1 MARAPEFT
9 DAEVIAAGK
18 KLYEAGAP
26 ITGYALRQAIG
37 GGNLSRLKQVW
48 DQHIESLGKAQKAP
62 QNVLSVEVAAS
73 IDKARR
79 VLDEQLLK
87 IANDINDAAIRA
99 AKKVAEPPVSEQL
112 YAALARI
119 RELEKEL
126 ADEKIRCA
134 KAEEQ
139 MRSLLDAL
147 VSKDAE
153 IRELKNPELQDA
165 VAEEEGIDLAEA
177 ARAGHDEP
185 GNRYFNSVDSED
197 EGEGIDLAEAW
208 AAAAAGAAQQI
219 KE

>member
-26 ITGYALRQAIG
+26 VTGYALRQAIG

-48 DQHIESLGKAQKAP
+48 DQHIESLGKVQNVP

-165 VAEEEGIDLAEA
+165 VAEDEGIDLAEA
-177 ARAGHDEP
+177 ARAGDGEL
-185 GNRYFNSVDSED
+185 GNRYFNSVD
-197 EGEGIDLAEAW
+197 EGEGIDLAEAV
-208 AAAAAGAAQQI
+208 AAAAAGAALQI